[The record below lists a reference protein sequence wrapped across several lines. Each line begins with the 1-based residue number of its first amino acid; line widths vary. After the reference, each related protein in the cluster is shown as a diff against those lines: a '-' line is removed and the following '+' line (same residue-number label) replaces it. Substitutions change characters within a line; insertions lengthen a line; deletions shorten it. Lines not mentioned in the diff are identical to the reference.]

1 MVTPLELKTR
11 VKIQWCPGC
20 GNFGILT
27 AVKAAISEAG
37 LEKHNTVLVSGIGCS
52 GKTPQY
58 VDTYGFEGIH
68 GRILPVA
75 TGIKLSNHKLTVIG
89 HGGDGDG
96 YGIGMG
102 HFMHAL
108 RRNIDMTYIVHDNQI
123 YGLTKG
129 QYSPTSDKGFSTKSA
144 PGGAI
149 EEPVNP
155 MVIAITSGATFVSR
169 GFVGELDHLKKI
181 IIQAIKHRGFALV
194 DILQPCVSFNYKNT
208 YKWYKERTYK
218 LEDLK
223 DYNPEDKKIALEK
236 AFEWGDKIPIG
247 VLYKETRST
256 YEDFL
261 PQIKNTPLVE
271 QKIEDIDIT
280 EAMREFI

>member
-1 MVTPLELKTR
+1 MVTSLELKTR

-96 YGIGMG
+96 YGIGMC

-108 RRNIDMTYIVHDNQI
+108 RRNVDMTYIVHDNQI

-144 PGGAI
+144 PAGAI

-155 MVIAITSGATFVSR
+155 MVLAITGGATFVSR
-169 GFVGELDHLKKI
+169 GFVGELDHLKSL

-218 LEDLK
+218 LEDSK
-223 DYNPEDKKIALEK
+223 DYNPEDKKIALEN

-247 VLYKETRST
+247 ILYKETRST

-261 PQIKNTPLVE
+261 PQIKDIPLVE

>member
-1 MVTPLELKTR
+1 MVTPLELKTK

-27 AVKAAISEAG
+27 ALKGAISETG
-37 LEKHNTVLVSGIGCS
+37 LEKHNTVIVSGIGCS

-58 VDTYGFEGIH
+58 VDVYGFEGIH

-75 TGIKLSNHKLTVIG
+75 AGIKLANHELTVIG

-96 YGIGMG
+96 YSIGMG

-108 RRNIDMTYIVHDNQI
+108 RRNIDLTYIVHDNQI

-129 QYSPTSDKGFSTKSA
+129 QYSPTSDKGFSTKSSPA
-144 PGGAI
+144 GAI
-149 EEPVNP
+149 EEAVNP
-155 MVIAITSGATFVSR
+155 VLLAVAGGATFVSR
-169 GFVGELDHLKKI
+169 GFVGELEHLEKLI
-181 IIQAIKHRGFALV
+181 VQAIKHRGFSLV

-208 YKWYKERTYK
+208 YKWYKERVYK
-218 LEDLK
+218 LEVLEG
-223 DYNPEDKKIALEK
+223 YRPENKMQALEK
-236 AFEWGDKIPIG
+236 ALEWGNKIPVG
-247 VLYKETRST
+247 VLYEEKRKT

-261 PQIKNTPLVE
+261 PEIKERPLVE
-271 QKIEDIDIT
+271 QKIENIDISS
-280 EAMREFI
+280 AMREFI

>member
-75 TGIKLSNHKLTVIG
+75 TGIKLSNHKLTIIG

-96 YGIGMG
+96 YGIGMC
-102 HFMHAL
+102 HFIHAL

-208 YKWYKERTYK
+208 YKWYKEKTYK

>member
-27 AVKAAISEAG
+27 AVKAAISEVG

-155 MVIAITSGATFVSR
+155 MVIAIASGATFVSR

>member
-27 AVKAAISEAG
+27 ALKSAISEVG
-37 LEKHNTVLVSGIGCS
+37 LEKHNTVIVSGIGCS

-58 VDTYGFEGIH
+58 IDTYGFEGIH

-89 HGGDGDG
+89 TGGDGDG

-144 PGGAI
+144 PAGAI
-149 EEPVNP
+149 EESVNP
-155 MVIAITSGATFVSR
+155 MVLAIAGGATFVSR

-181 IIQAIKHRGFALV
+181 IIQAIKHRGFALI

-223 DYNPEDKKIALEK
+223 DYNPEDKIQAYVK
-236 AFEWGDKIPIG
+236 AHEWGDKIPIG

-261 PQIKNTPLVE
+261 PQIKDIPLVE

>member
-1 MVTPLELKTR
+1 MVTSLELKTR

-96 YGIGMG
+96 YGIGMC

-108 RRNIDMTYIVHDNQI
+108 RRNVDMTYIVHDNQI

-144 PGGAI
+144 PAGAI
-149 EEPVNP
+149 EESVNP
-155 MVIAITSGATFVSR
+155 MVLAIAGGATFVSR
-169 GFVGELDHLKKI
+169 GFVGELDHLKSL

-223 DYNPEDKKIALEK
+223 DYNPEDKKMALEK

-247 VLYKETRST
+247 VFYKETRST

-261 PQIKNTPLVE
+261 PQIKDIPLVE

>member
-58 VDTYGFEGIH
+58 IDTYGFEGIH

-89 HGGDGDG
+89 TGGDGDG

-129 QYSPTSDKGFSTKSA
+129 QYSPTSDKGFSTNSA
-144 PGGAI
+144 PAGAI

-155 MVIAITSGATFVSR
+155 MVLAIAGGATFVSR

-181 IIQAIKHRGFALV
+181 IIQAIKHRGFALI

-223 DYNPEDKKIALEK
+223 DYNPEDKIQAYVK
-236 AFEWGDKIPIG
+236 AHEWGDKIPIG

-261 PQIKNTPLVE
+261 PQIKDIPLVE
-271 QKIEDIDIT
+271 QKIDNMDIT
-280 EAMREFI
+280 SVMREFI

>member
-27 AVKAAISEAG
+27 ALKSAISEVG
-37 LEKHNTVLVSGIGCS
+37 LEKHNTVIVSGIGCS

-58 VDTYGFEGIH
+58 IDTYGFEGIH

-89 HGGDGDG
+89 TGGDGDG

-144 PGGAI
+144 PAGAI
-149 EEPVNP
+149 EESVNP
-155 MVIAITSGATFVSR
+155 MVLAIAGGATFVSR

-181 IIQAIKHRGFALV
+181 IIQAIKHRGFALI

-223 DYNPEDKKIALEK
+223 DYNPEDKIQAYVK
-236 AFEWGDKIPIG
+236 AHEWGDKIPIG

-261 PQIKNTPLVE
+261 PQIKDIPLVE
-271 QKIEDIDIT
+271 QKIDNMDIT
-280 EAMREFI
+280 SVMREFI

>member
-58 VDTYGFEGIH
+58 IDTYGFEGIH

-89 HGGDGDG
+89 TGGDGDG

>member
-1 MVTPLELKTR
+1 MTTPLELKTKS
-11 VKIQWCPGC
+11 KIQWCPGC

-27 AVKAAISEAG
+27 AVKSAISEAG
-37 LEKHNTVLVSGIGCS
+37 LERHNTCIVSGIGCS

-58 VDTYGFEGIH
+58 VNVYSFEGIH
-68 GRILPVA
+68 GRVLPVA
-75 TGIKLSNHKLTVIG
+75 TGIKLANHKLTVIG
-89 HGGDGDG
+89 HSGDGDG
-96 YGIGMG
+96 YGIGMC

-144 PGGAI
+144 PEGAI

-155 MVIAITSGATFVSR
+155 MELAIAGGATFVSR
-169 GFVGELDHLKKI
+169 GFVGELDHLKKLI
-181 IIQAIKHRGFALV
+181 VQAIRHRGFALV

-208 YKWYKERTYK
+208 YKWYKERVYK

-223 DYNPEDKKIALEK
+223 DYNPENKIQALEK

-247 VLYKETRST
+247 VLYKETRNL
-256 YEDFL
+256 YEDYL
-261 PQIKNTPLVE
+261 PQIKDVPLVE
-271 QKIEDIDIT
+271 QKIENIDIT
-280 EAMREFI
+280 SMMREFI

>member
-27 AVKAAISEAG
+27 ALKSAISEVG
-37 LEKHNTVLVSGIGCS
+37 LEKHNTVIVSGIGCS

-58 VDTYGFEGIH
+58 IDTYGFEGIH

-75 TGIKLSNHKLTVIG
+75 TGIKLSNHQLTVIG
-89 HGGDGDG
+89 TGGDGDG

-144 PGGAI
+144 PAGAI

-155 MVIAITSGATFVSR
+155 MVLAIAGGATFVSR

-223 DYNPEDKKIALEK
+223 DYNPEDKIQAYVK
-236 AFEWGDKIPIG
+236 AHEWGDKIPIG

-261 PQIKNTPLVE
+261 PQIKDIPLVE
-271 QKIEDIDIT
+271 QKIDNMDIT
-280 EAMREFI
+280 SVMREFI

>member
-27 AVKAAISEAG
+27 ALKSAISEAG
-37 LEKHNTVLVSGIGCS
+37 LEKHNTVIVSGIGCS

-58 VDTYGFEGIH
+58 IDTYGFEGIH

-89 HGGDGDG
+89 TGGDGDG

-144 PGGAI
+144 PAGAI
-149 EEPVNP
+149 EEPVDP
-155 MVIAITSGATFVSR
+155 MVLAIAGGATFVSR
-169 GFVGELDHLKKI
+169 GFVGELDHLKNL

-218 LEDLK
+218 LEDSK
-223 DYNPEDKKIALEK
+223 DYNAEDKMKALEK

-247 VLYKETRST
+247 VFYKEIRST

-261 PQIKNTPLVE
+261 PQIKDIPLVE
-271 QKIEDIDIT
+271 QKIEEIDIT

>member
-1 MVTPLELKTR
+1 
-11 VKIQWCPGC
+11 
-20 GNFGILT
+20 
-27 AVKAAISEAG
+27 
-37 LEKHNTVLVSGIGCS
+37 
-52 GKTPQY
+52 
-58 VDTYGFEGIH
+58 
-68 GRILPVA
+68 
-75 TGIKLSNHKLTVIG
+75 
-89 HGGDGDG
+89 
-96 YGIGMG
+96 
-102 HFMHAL
+102 
-108 RRNIDMTYIVHDNQI
+108 MTYIVHDNQI

-144 PGGAI
+144 PAGAI

-155 MVIAITSGATFVSR
+155 MVLAIAGGATFVSR
-169 GFVGELDHLKKI
+169 GFVGELDHLKSL
-181 IIQAIKHRGFALV
+181 IIQAIKHRGFALI

-223 DYNPEDKKIALEK
+223 DYNPEDKMQAYVK
-236 AFEWGDKIPIG
+236 AHEWGDKIPIG

-261 PQIKNTPLVE
+261 PQIKDTPLVE
-271 QKIEDIDIT
+271 QKIENIDIT

>member
-58 VDTYGFEGIH
+58 IDTYGFEGIH

-89 HGGDGDG
+89 TGGDGDG

-144 PGGAI
+144 PAGAI

-155 MVIAITSGATFVSR
+155 MVLAIAGGATFVSR

-181 IIQAIKHRGFALV
+181 IIQAIKHRGFALI

-223 DYNPEDKKIALEK
+223 DYNPEDKIQAYVK
-236 AFEWGDKIPIG
+236 AHEWGDKIPIG

-261 PQIKNTPLVE
+261 PQIKDIPLVE
-271 QKIEDIDIT
+271 QKIDNMDIT
-280 EAMREFI
+280 SVMREFI